1 MGKFMKFG
9 VVVAVMLCA
18 AGAFASNF
26 RVADQVYVPAAGH
39 IASSRT
45 FLTDVYIS
53 NVTDDSVDVSV
64 MFIDGSGIQQFKP
77 GQNGYSLTL
86 APRER
91 REMVDFIAAP
101 KAQGGLALGIPP
113 ANGVLGQLVFN
124 GCKAGQ
130 DCTPDPASGE
140 NPNFRDISVETRI
153 YSVDN
158 ANASTPTTAPSNGQL
173 FAGLPWYSYVS
184 SDSSAAGL
192 DKVFITG
199 LRNTGLAG
207 QTGTYRTN
215 LGVANAS
222 QFSTTTLLLK
232 LFDGKTGVQIG
243 SDKTI
248 TLGPLQISQPGVG
261 ALFTPFT
268 GTTATNAYVTIEQVA
283 TATLPT
289 SDAVANGCADGCPA
303 FFAWGSLLDN
313 FTGDAIT
320 LEAQYFKK
328 LTTEQVQCIYNL
340 TCKGGTYKPHRAAK
354 K

>member
-9 VVVAVMLCA
+9 VAVAVMLCA

-26 RVADQVYVPAAGH
+26 RVADQVYVPVAGH
-39 IASSRT
+39 IQTSRT
-45 FLTDVYIS
+45 FLTDVFIS

-64 MFIDGSGIQQFKP
+64 MFIDGSGIKQFKP
-77 GQNGYSLTL
+77 GQNGYALTL

-91 REMVDFIAAP
+91 REMIDFIGAP
-101 KAQGGLALGIPP
+101 LAQGGLNLTQ
-113 ANGVLGQLVFN
+113 VLGQLVLN

-158 ANASTPTTAPSNGQL
+158 ASASTPTTVPSNGQL

-184 SDSSAAGL
+184 SNSSASGL
-192 DKVFITG
+192 DKVFVTG

-207 QTGTYRTN
+207 VSGTYRTN

-261 ALFTPFT
+261 ALFPPFT
-268 GTTATNAYVTIEQVA
+268 GATATNAFVTVEQVP
-283 TATLPT
+283 TATVPT
-289 SDAVANGCADGCPA
+289 TDAVANGCSDGCPA

-328 LTTEQVQCIYNL
+328 LTLDQVQCIYNL

>member
-9 VVVAVMLCA
+9 VAVAVMLCA

-26 RVADQVYVPAAGH
+26 RVADQVYVPVAGH
-39 IASSRT
+39 LASSRT
-45 FLTDVYIS
+45 FLTDVFIS

-64 MFIDGSGIQQFKP
+64 MFIDGSGIKQFKP
-77 GQNGYSLTL
+77 GQNGYALTL

-101 KAQGGLALGIPP
+101 LAQGGLAL
-113 ANGVLGQLVFN
+113 NGVIGQLVFN
-124 GCKAGQ
+124 GCKATL
-130 DCTPDPASGE
+130 DCTPDAASGE

-184 SDSSAAGL
+184 SNSSASGL

-207 QTGTYRTN
+207 VTGTYRTN

-232 LFDGKTGVQIG
+232 LFDGKTGAQIG
-243 SDKTI
+243 TDKTI

-268 GTTATNAYVTIEQVA
+268 GPTATNAYVTIEQIP
-283 TATLPT
+283 TATIPT
-289 SDAVANGCADGCPA
+289 SDAVANGCTDGCPA

-328 LTTEQVQCIYNL
+328 LTTDQVQCIYNL
-340 TCKGGTYKPHRAAK
+340 TCKGGTYKLHRAAK